1 MTDLAEIPTAELEDQ
16 AHAALMELERRR
28 VIHLKPHR
36 VHQKAAI
43 VTLDTETVTTPA
55 QDDDPRPKGTKVTGS
70 RYAGALSCPD
80 CTRGLVGF
88 GIGMGCS
95 QLPPGV
101 STQPCHKGC
110 IVACGE
116 GK

>member
-16 AHAALMELERRR
+16 AHAALQELERRR
-28 VIHLKPHR
+28 VIRLKPHR
-36 VHQKAAI
+36 VHQKRAI
-43 VTLDTETVTTPA
+43 EVLPDEIVQTPT

-70 RYAGALSCPD
+70 RYVGALSCPD
-80 CTRGLVGF
+80 CTRGLVGLD
-88 GIGMGCS
+88 IGMGCA

-101 STQPCHKGC
+101 ETKPCHAGC

-116 GK
+116 GR